1 VGALRLVAVAA
12 HSEAPDTANLWRIR
26 RFVELLAGSCG
37 SSLALLVGGYWGFMR
52 VLVDEALGR
61 GLRVVV
67 LPPVEREDVE
77 FPEEAIVLRTGLSYR
92 LRSVAMVR
100 SCDALVVLGGA
111 SGTIQELVT
120 AYTEGKPVMLLLSGL
135 PSDRV
140 SALAPYLDD
149 RRVSE
154 IRVFDSVEK
163 LVPELCRA
171 VAERRGGPA
180 KLS

>member
-1 VGALRLVAVAA
+1 MRALRLVAVAA
-12 HSEAPDTANLWRIR
+12 HSEPPDATNLGRVR

-37 SSLALLVGGYWGFMR
+37 DSIVLLVGGYWGFMK
-52 VLVDEALGR
+52 VVVDEALRR
-61 GLRVVV
+61 GLKVVV

-77 FPEEAIVLRTGLSYR
+77 FPEGAIVLRTGLSYR

-120 AYTEGKPVMLLLSGL
+120 AYTEGKPVLLLLSGL

-140 SALAPYLDD
+140 AALAPYLDD
-149 RRVSE
+149 RRVTE
-154 IRVFDSVEK
+154 IKVFDSIER
-163 LVPELCRA
+163 LVPELCRT
-171 VAERRGGPA
+171 VAERYRESA
-180 KLS
+180 KFG